1 VNRQFIYPAP
11 RAVQP
16 VASDWSL
23 EPKVRFSKVAATAM
37 ALPDQNVTNQ
47 EIIDRHGHSVSAST
61 MARIVGVSQRR
72 VAPSGV
78 TDSDLLLQATERC
91 LARAGMH
98 PDDLTKILVTKFL
111 GDRILPMTAASLQ
124 KRLKCATAV
133 QAYDIDGGIHAF
145 IQALDAAHCFIAA
158 GDGPVLIASG
168 GVINRLVSRE
178 DPRVAFQYG
187 DGAAALL
194 LVPSTDRHLLST
206 YSFTNCEYV
215 NNAMGVAA
223 RSLVPQFDTP
233 NLAFDNVFDLYTH
246 DGGQT
251 AKTFVLEAMK
261 HTVAQ
266 LLDTAG
272 KAWADVDL
280 ILITETYHRLR
291 LAIIEHLGIE
301 SHRTFS
307 ILSNYGNTMS
317 AMLPMQ
323 LEVAIRSGAIGAGSL
338 VMLLSIGE
346 GVSGGGSL
354 LQL

>member
-1 VNRQFIYPAP
+1 MNRHFIYPAP

-16 VASDWSL
+16 VASDRSL
-23 EPKVRFSKVAATAM
+23 EPNARFSRVAATAI
-37 ALPDQNVTNQ
+37 ALPGQNVTNQ
-47 EIIDRHGHSVSAST
+47 EIIANHGHSVSASA

-78 TDSDLLLQATERC
+78 TDSDLLLQAAERC
-91 LARAGMH
+91 LARAGMR

-111 GDRILPMTAASLQ
+111 GDRILPMTACSLQ
-124 KRLKCATAV
+124 KKLRCATAV

-145 IQALDAAHCFIAA
+145 ILALDAANCFIAT

-187 DGAAALL
+187 DGAAAVL
-194 LVPSTDRHLLST
+194 LVPSTDRHLLSS
-206 YSFTNCEYV
+206 YSFTNYDYV
-215 NNAMGVAA
+215 NNAVGVAA
-223 RSLVPQFDTP
+223 RSLVPRLDTP
-233 NLAFDNVFDLYTH
+233 NIGFDSFFDLYEH

-261 HTVAQ
+261 HTVTQ

-280 ILITETYHRLR
+280 FLITETYHRLR
-291 LAIIEHLGIE
+291 LAIIERLGIE
-301 SHRTFS
+301 PHRTLS

-323 LEVAIRSGAIGAGSL
+323 LEEAIRVGAVGDGSL

-354 LQL
+354 LRL